1 MQVATMN
8 TAVTNVYVCGHY
20 VQFRGHMQNNVTA
33 CQKAQCVFHGIPRE
47 RDRTTGVHACVG
59 TAEGVPRPVET
70 NSLDR
75 VYLYSTLRFHDTM
88 QVASRTVLL

>member
-1 MQVATMN
+1 MQVVTTN
-8 TAVTNVYVCGHY
+8 TAVTAIYVCGHD
-20 VQFRGHMQNNVTA
+20 VQFMQNNVTA
-33 CQKAQCVFHGIPRE
+33 FQKAQCVFHGMPRE

-75 VYLYSTLRFHDTM
+75 VYQYSTLRFHDTM